1 MSEPLTVV
9 VTDRVTVDGDE
20 FKVMVTVTRPS
31 QPNTVRDM
39 AVIQS
44 EVARLLPAWIRDK
57 IQAGEPESP

>member
-44 EVARLLPAWIRDK
+44 EIENLLDDWITLR
-57 IQAGEPESP
+57 IRSGEPE